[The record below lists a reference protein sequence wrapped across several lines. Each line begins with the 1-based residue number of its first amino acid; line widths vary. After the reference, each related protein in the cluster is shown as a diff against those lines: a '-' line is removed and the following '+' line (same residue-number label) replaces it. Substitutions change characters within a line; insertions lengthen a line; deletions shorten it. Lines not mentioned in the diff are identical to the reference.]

1 MGWALAVC
9 WAAMPSSGFASVA
22 ESGRGMASAVMQPVV
37 AEAEA
42 PLGAISGTVSDPSG
56 AKIAGALVH
65 VLNGALERDTTTNEM
80 GHFNLPLPPG
90 TYAVTIKAVGFRT
103 YDTKIVLK
111 EDAAHAGLNVRL
123 EIDAA
128 AEEITVPADQK
139 TDPSADSD
147 KSAVVFKG
155 EQLKEFSDND
165 SVFQREIIA
174 LAGGSPGRPPQIL
187 VDGFS
192 SGRFPP
198 KNTIQEIRLNR
209 NSYSAAYDAF
219 GTSVEIFTKP
229 GTDALH
235 GDFAASGNDDVFNSA
250 NPYSSVQPPY
260 HTLNVDGDLSGPIDK
275 KTAYFVSGTYNDLQN
290 NAIVDAIDPA
300 LLTPLSEAVP
310 APQKTQTYS
319 GRLDRQVTLANIF
332 TARYEYNN
340 VSFNNSGVGL
350 LVLPSEGLNTSTST
364 QTLQL
369 ADTQAIGAKMI
380 SQAHFQYIRTR
391 QEQNPV
397 STGTA
402 IVVEGVFNGGGSPA
416 QKLSD
421 NTDRY
426 EFQELFTV
434 EHGAHFLRMGGRYR
448 LIRDANFTTASYN
461 GQFTFPS
468 LAAYQL
474 ALQGET
480 PAQIAAAG
488 LGTTQYNVTAGEP
501 SATVVTGDLGVFA
514 EDEWKIRKNFTLT
527 YGLRI
532 ESQSAV
538 PDHFDPAPRLGVTWA
553 IRRKKGQPV
562 VTLRGGGGIFYD
574 RFAAANI
581 LTAIRQQSGTLQPS
595 YDIENPGFY
604 QQFLNAPP
612 PAALLGSMQPT
623 LYNIDPHLRTEY
635 SIIGGVTAV
644 RSLGK
649 NGSIT
654 AKYTWFRG
662 DHQYLSRNIN
672 APLPGTY
679 NPADPTSGVRPLGGT
694 QNIYQFDSGGIGKVQ
709 LFTVNSSWKFG
720 KWGSGFVYY
729 SYQQNRADEGTPT
742 TFASNSYDLAQD
754 YGRSAQYAQQLAV
767 SAMLNLPLGI
777 GGNLFG
783 TTQGGAPFNITT
795 GTDLNGDTI
804 YNDRPAFA
812 TNTNANSII
821 YKTRFGTFDANPQ
834 PGEKII
840 PINDGN
846 SPNLTLL
853 SVSLDRSFKVGPRPA
868 ASAAAP
874 GAAASNT
881 PAPPPDRP
889 YTLGFTVEADNI
901 FNHVN
906 PGQPVGVLNS
916 PLFGQSISLN
926 PTLSNNSS
934 ANRTIVLRATFS
946 F

>member
-1 MGWALAVC
+1 MAAAVT
-9 WAAMPSSGFASVA
+9 
-22 ESGRGMASAVMQPVV
+22 QPVHAEV
-37 AEAEA
+37 AVEAA

-56 AKIAGALVH
+56 AKIAGASVH
-65 VLNGALERDTTTNEM
+65 VLSGALERDTTTNEM

-103 YDTKIVLK
+103 YDTKVVLR
-111 EDAAHAGLNVRL
+111 ENAVHAGLNVRL

-128 AEEITVPADQK
+128 AEEITVPLDTDASDAAADN
-139 TDPSADSD
+139 
-147 KSAVVFKG
+147 KSTLVFKG
-155 EQLKEFSDND
+155 DQLKEFSDND
-165 SVFQREIIA
+165 SMFQQEIIA
-174 LAGGSPGRPPQIL
+174 LAGGGGGKPPEIL
-187 VDGFS
+187 VNGFS
-192 SGRFPP
+192 NGRFPP

-219 GTSVEIFTKP
+219 GTPVEIFTKP

-235 GDFAASGNDDVFNSA
+235 GDFTASGNDDVFNSA

-260 HTLNVDGDLSGPIDK
+260 YALNLDGDLSGPIDK
-275 KTAYFVSGTYNDLQN
+275 KTAYFVSGTYNALDN
-290 NAIVDAIDPA
+290 NAIVDAIDPT

-310 APQKTQTYS
+310 APQRTQTYS
-319 GRLDRQVTLANIF
+319 GRLDRQVTLTNIF

-369 ADTQAIGAKMI
+369 VDTQAIGAKMI
-380 SQAHFQYIRTR
+380 SQVHFQYIRTR

-402 IVVEGVFNGGGSPA
+402 VVVEGVFNGGGSPA

-434 EHGAHFLRMGGRYR
+434 EHGTHFLRVGGRYR

-474 ALQGET
+474 ALGGET

-488 LGTTQYNVTAGEP
+488 LGTTQYNVTAGEH

-514 EDEWKIRKNFTLT
+514 EDEWKMRKNFTLD
-527 YGLRI
+527 YGLRV

-553 IRRKKGQPV
+553 IRRKKGTPV
-562 VTLRGGGGIFYD
+562 VTLRGGAGIFYD

-595 YDIENPGFY
+595 YDIENPA
-604 QQFLNAPP
+604 FLLSAPP
-612 PAALLGSMQPT
+612 PAASLGALEPT

-635 SIIGGVTAV
+635 GIYGGVTAA
-644 RSLGK
+644 RNLGK
-649 NGSIT
+649 MGSLT
-654 AKYTWFRG
+654 VKYTWIRG

-679 NPADPTSGVRPLGGT
+679 NPANPGSGVRPLGGM
-694 QNIYQFDSGGIGKVQ
+694 QNVYQFDSGGIDKVQ
-709 LFTVNSSWKFG
+709 IFTVNSSWKFG

-729 SYQQNRADEGTPT
+729 LYQQARADMGTPT

-754 YGRSAQYAQQLAV
+754 YGRTAQPTQQLAV
-767 SAMLNLPLGI
+767 SATLNLPLGI

-783 TTQGGAPFNITT
+783 TTQGGTPFNITT

-834 PGEKII
+834 PGEKTI

-846 SPNLTLL
+846 SPNLFFVE
-853 SVSLDRSFKVGPRPA
+853 VSLNRSFNVGPRPKA
-868 ASAAAP
+868 TEPPSGAPASK
-874 GAAASNT
+874 G
-881 PAPPPDRP
+881 PAPLPDRP
-889 YTLGFTVEADNI
+889 YALKFSVDADNL

-926 PTLSNNSS
+926 PAFSSATNGNS
-934 ANRTIVLRATFS
+934 ANRTIILRAAFS